1 MSLDEKIINPLAP
14 AEPPSQS
21 SDLLS
26 KSGKK
31 RRKGEGGSSRKAKKV
46 EEDADDSADVTAV
59 LTMGEAPRKQPKK
72 MLFEPDADAG
82 PVSLTTPI
90 ARKDNGS
97 TRAAL
102 SGTAAVM
109 PAPVPTPAAVPPAP
123 KAMAPEPTPATPAP
137 VVSARPEPQPPAA
150 ATAPAAEP
158 HPIADMK
165 GAVFQVATLV
175 MREPDPA
182 PSPEAPAESSQAQLD
197 LDAPVDADI
206 EQSVAAAADDVA
218 PSTPETAAEAPVDA
232 QAELALSEMDTVV
245 APSAETSSFA
255 ESVDGDVTPA
265 EEPVDSPATADVI
278 EPATL
283 DEPAAAPV
291 AEPVAQ
297 PAPTPVRPVLVA
309 AQPKAPESTV
319 EPETPVRLSRS
330 EMIARSAR
338 MSALSNS
345 RPNGAASA
353 PALRPVPPA
362 PSPQQRPTELPKHAG
377 DLYGYWTRVK
387 NGRRFPSRADFDVEQ
402 MAENFPN
409 SMLLTCGAN
418 GGSQVNFSSILRL
431 GANRR
436 SQPGEAL
443 SFTSMITEWI
453 LAIGGEAARAG
464 TPVQDTE
471 VFPAPDGTFAY
482 KIVALPLSDQQ
493 TRVEHVLC
501 HLSRS

>member
-1 MSLDEKIINPLAP
+1 MSLDEKTINPLAP
-14 AEPPSQS
+14 AELPGQN
-21 SDLLS
+21 SDLLP

-31 RRKGEGGSSRKAKKV
+31 RRKSEGGSRKAKKV
-46 EEDADDSADVTAV
+46 EEDGDDSTDVTAV
-59 LTMGEAPRKQPKK
+59 LTMGDAARKQPKK
-72 MLFEPDADAG
+72 MLFEPDADCG
-82 PVSLTTPI
+82 PVSLPTPV
-90 ARKDNGS
+90 ARRDNGS

-102 SGTAAVM
+102 SATAAVM
-109 PAPVPTPAAVPPAP
+109 PSPVPTSV
-123 KAMAPEPTPATPAP
+123 
-137 VVSARPEPQPPAA
+137 
-150 ATAPAAEP
+150 APAARPIEP
-158 HPIADMK
+158 SAPIDIAHEEPEAAEIAASAAEPDPQPIADMK
-165 GAVFQVATLV
+165 GSVFQVATLV
-175 MREPDPA
+175 MREPDSAPALESTEPAHPLFDLRA
-182 PSPEAPAESSQAQLD
+182 PSDSDAEQSLISAADPVDDLDTDAPETAVEEPADASAELAPSETEAVAEPDSEIPTFAETAADDTAVAAAQTPSAFEPTVAEAPATVETID
-197 LDAPVDADI
+197 VPAPVL
-206 EQSVAAAADDVA
+206 Q
-218 PSTPETAAEAPVDA
+218 PAPV
-232 QAELALSEMDTVV
+232 
-245 APSAETSSFA
+245 P
-255 ESVDGDVTPA
+255 P
-265 EEPVDSPATADVI
+265 
-278 EPATL
+278 
-283 DEPAAAPV
+283 APV
-291 AEPVAQ
+291 AAPASA
-297 PAPTPVRPVLVA
+297 PAPTA
-309 AQPKAPESTV
+309 

-338 MSALSNS
+338 MSALSSS
-345 RPNGAASA
+345 RPNGSTAAA
-353 PALRPVPPA
+353 PAPRPVAPPA
-362 PSPQQRPTELPKHAG
+362 PPQQQRPTELPKHAG

-436 SQPGEAL
+436 AQPGEAL

-493 TRVEHVLC
+493 TRVDHVLC

>member
-1 MSLDEKIINPLAP
+1 MSLDEKTINPLAP
-14 AEPPSQS
+14 AELPGQN
-21 SDLLS
+21 SDLLP

-31 RRKGEGGSSRKAKKV
+31 RRKSEGGSRKTKKVV
-46 EEDADDSADVTAV
+46 EEDGDDSADVTAV
-59 LTMGEAPRKQPKK
+59 LTMGDAARKQPKK
-72 MLFEPDADAG
+72 MLFEPVADSG
-82 PVSLTTPI
+82 PVSLPTPV
-90 ARKDNGS
+90 ARRENGS

-109 PAPVPTPAAVPPAP
+109 PSPVPTTVPTPVSVAPAPMPIAPAAPIEIAPEEP
-123 KAMAPEPTPATPAP
+123 KATQIA
-137 VVSARPEPQPPAA
+137 QPPA
-150 ATAPAAEP
+150 EP
-158 HPIADMK
+158 DPQPIADMK
-165 GAVFQVATLV
+165 GSVFQVATLR

-182 PSPEAPAESSQAQLD
+182 PMPESTEPSQPSFDLEAPSDSDEAEQSMIAAAEPVHDLAADSPETPVEELLAPSETETVAALDPEPTPTFAEPADDDIAVAAAPTPSLFEPTVAEAPA
-197 LDAPVDADI
+197 
-206 EQSVAAAADDVA
+206 
-218 PSTPETAAEAPVDA
+218 TPETIEVAA
-232 QAELALSEMDTVV
+232 
-245 APSAETSSFA
+245 
-255 ESVDGDVTPA
+255 
-265 EEPVDSPATADVI
+265 
-278 EPATL
+278 
-283 DEPAAAPV
+283 
-291 AEPVAQ
+291 PVAQ
-297 PAPTPVRPVLVA
+297 PALVPPTPA
-309 AQPKAPESTV
+309 SAPAPIV
-319 EPETPVRLSRS
+319 EPEAPARLSRS

-338 MSALSNS
+338 MSALSSS
-345 RPNGAASA
+345 RTNGSAAAALA
-353 PALRPVPPA
+353 PRPVAPPT
-362 PSPQQRPTELPKHAG
+362 PPHQQRPTELPKHAG

-436 SQPGEAL
+436 AQPGEAL

-453 LAIGGEAARAG
+453 LAIGGEAVRAG